1 MTSPLDPKYRTSR
14 HNELLD
20 LSVPTVKFNVDHLY
34 KLPQTTRSFVFF
46 PYYVNV
52 DEIDEFNKYCKSN
65 HYRIKFVGGES
76 VYGGN
81 TYDVTRNNLIGTNG
95 TMTILLIH
103 EDDDKKEKFEIIY
116 LNLSRVSTGHFLINF
131 LSSSNSVS
139 STIPLAI
146 VSKGEYERTTN

>member
-1 MTSPLDPKYRTSR
+1 MISPLDPKYRTSR

-103 EDDDKKEKFEIIY
+103 EDDDKKEKF
-116 LNLSRVSTGHFLINF
+116 
-131 LSSSNSVS
+131 
-139 STIPLAI
+139 LA
-146 VSKGEYERTTN
+146 ELDMLLLPDDT

>member
-1 MTSPLDPKYRTSR
+1 MISPLDPKYRTSR

-65 HYRIKFVGGES
+65 HYRIEFVGGES

-81 TYDVTRNNLIGTNG
+81 TYDVTRDNLRGTNG

-103 EDDDKKEKFEIIY
+103 EDDDKKEEYNITLKKIYGTSVTAEIQSEPHVY
-116 LNLSRVSTGHFLINF
+116 PSG
-131 LSSSNSVS
+131 
-139 STIPLAI
+139 PLVI
-146 VSKGEYERTTN
+146 R

>member
-1 MTSPLDPKYRTSR
+1 MASPLNPKYKTSR

-52 DEIDEFNKYCKSN
+52 DEIAEFNKYCKSN
-65 HYRIKFVGGES
+65 HYRIEFVGGES

-81 TYDVTRNNLIGTNG
+81 TYDVTRDNLRGTNG

-103 EDDDKKEKFEIIY
+103 EDDDKKD
-116 LNLSRVSTGHFLINF
+116 T
-131 LSSSNSVS
+131 
-139 STIPLAI
+139 
-146 VSKGEYERTTN
+146 VSKRLEAYNKETLPLLPYYDSKKVLFSIDGLANIKNVTNEIMSLIK